1 MNKPVQYYR
10 RTSLMLTKEQHDGLH
25 ERLVIYRA
33 SDPSIT
39 QSDVIRDAIDRY
51 LGEVRQKEELKN
63 GKTI

>member
-1 MNKPVQYYR
+1 
-10 RTSLMLTKEQHDGLH
+10 MLTKEQHDGLH